1 MPDIVISEFMDAAAV
16 GELTA
21 RFDVHYDATL
31 VERRDELTGLLAEA
45 RALIVRNRTAVSDE
59 LLRAGPRLL
68 AVGRLGVGLDN
79 IDVDACRR
87 RGIEVLVPAGA
98 NAVSVAEY
106 VLTGALMLVRGAF
119 RSSAAVAEG
128 AWPRERLV
136 GRELAGKTLGLVGF
150 GAIAREVARRAACL
164 GLNVTA
170 CDPNV
175 SKDDPAW
182 RECGATRDELGAVL
196 AGADVVSVHVPLT
209 PQTANLL
216 DDAALGRMR
225 PTAVLINTSRGGV
238 VDEQALARRLRDGRL
253 GGAMLDVFASE
264 PLLAGS
270 ALAGVPNLVLTPH
283 IAGLTEESNARVGAL
298 TAASVARV
306 LERDAT

>member
-1 MPDIVISEFMDAAAV
+1 MPNFWACLTKHAKHGDPALPLMPDIVISEFMDTAAV

-175 SKDDPAW
+175 SADDPAW
-182 RECGATRDELGAVL
+182 REFWAARD
-196 AGADVVSVHVPLT
+196 
-209 PQTANLL
+209 
-216 DDAALGRMR
+216 
-225 PTAVLINTSRGGV
+225 
-238 VDEQALARRLRDGRL
+238 
-253 GGAMLDVFASE
+253 
-264 PLLAGS
+264 
-270 ALAGVPNLVLTPH
+270 
-283 IAGLTEESNARVGAL
+283 
-298 TAASVARV
+298 
-306 LERDAT
+306 